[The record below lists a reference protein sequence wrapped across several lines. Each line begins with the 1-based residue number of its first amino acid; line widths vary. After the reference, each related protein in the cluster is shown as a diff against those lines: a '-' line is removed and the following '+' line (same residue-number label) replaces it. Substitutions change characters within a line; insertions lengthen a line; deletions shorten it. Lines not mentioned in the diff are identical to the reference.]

1 MASNNS
7 MDVQTANEVIANDP
21 APQVSVPGKTST
33 TLLRGIQDPDS
44 KEWFTNAI
52 VREMTG
58 ADEEEMSS
66 FDTRNNVSYSEYM
79 SHLLK
84 RAVVSIGNTNVKEQ
98 PLAIDDL
105 IIGDRDI
112 LFMAVI
118 RATYG
123 RYREFEVN
131 CRECSKSN
139 NVTVDLDT
147 DFPVEDT
154 EHDLHKDMKVTLKNG
169 SVIYLRY
176 PRGSDSQYVAKKA
189 KTTAE
194 QNTIMLAR
202 CVVLDEVKQPFE
214 LEAWARELSLADR
227 NKIVKTL
234 LSAQPGPRMEEVKTQ
249 CAHCNANI
257 VLALDWVA
265 LLFG

>member
-1 MASNNS
+1 
-7 MDVQTANEVIANDP
+7 
-21 APQVSVPGKTST
+21 
-33 TLLRGIQDPDS
+33 
-44 KEWFTNAI
+44 
-52 VREMTG
+52 MTG

-139 NVTVDLDT
+139 NVMVDLDT

-154 EHDLHKDMKVTLKNG
+154 
-169 SVIYLRY
+169 LRY
-176 PRGSDSQYVAKKA
+176 DSCRATSWFHDK
-189 KTTAE
+189 
-194 QNTIMLAR
+194 
-202 CVVLDEVKQPFE
+202 
-214 LEAWARELSLADR
+214 
-227 NKIVKTL
+227 
-234 LSAQPGPRMEEVKTQ
+234 
-249 CAHCNANI
+249 
-257 VLALDWVA
+257 
-265 LLFG
+265 